1 MQDVQLKTDKK
12 IQDIELEKAAALK
25 EAEKQK
31 STLLQYFDFIRLRNN
46 EILVGLEDK
55 QESER
60 WGFCNY
66 VLEVF

>member
-1 MQDVQLKTDKK
+1 LQDVQLKTDKK

-60 WGFCNY
+60 
-66 VLEVF
+66 

>member
-1 MQDVQLKTDKK
+1 LQDVQLKTDKK

-60 WGFCNY
+60 LGFCNY

>member
-60 WGFCNY
+60 LGFCNY